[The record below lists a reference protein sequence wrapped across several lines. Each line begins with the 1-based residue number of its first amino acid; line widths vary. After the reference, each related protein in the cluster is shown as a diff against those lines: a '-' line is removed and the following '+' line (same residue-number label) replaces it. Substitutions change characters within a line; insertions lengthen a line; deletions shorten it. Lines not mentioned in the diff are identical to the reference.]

1 MTTSRLPLRALS
13 KVPEVTALFWIVKV
27 LTTGAGETG
36 SDFLVSHMNP
46 IVGVGIGFVL
56 FAVAMTLQ
64 FRSPRYVPA
73 LYWSA
78 VVMVSVFGTMC
89 ADVLHV
95 GLDVPYLVC
104 APAFAVILAAVLVIW
119 RRTEGTL
126 SIHSITTRRREVF
139 YWVTVLATFAL
150 GTATGDLT
158 ATTFHLGYL
167 TSGIV
172 FVIVIAIPAAA
183 YALKLFGPI
192 LAFWFAYVVTRPIGA
207 SFADWMGV
215 SHTRGGLGA
224 GTGPVTLV
232 LLIVIAA
239 LVGVLSFRDSG
250 GLPSPSTVAGEV

>member
-1 MTTSRLPLRALS
+1 MAS
-13 KVPEVTALFWIVKV
+13 KVPEVTALFWIVKI

-36 SDFLVSHMNP
+36 SDFLVTHVNP
-46 IVGVGIGFVL
+46 VLGVATGFVL

-64 FRSPRYVPA
+64 FRARRYIPA
-73 LYWSA
+73 IYWFA

-95 GLDVPYLVC
+95 GLDVPYAVS
-104 APAFAVILAAVLVIW
+104 APAFAVILAAVFFFW
-119 RRTEGTL
+119 RGSEGTL
-126 SIHSITTRRREVF
+126 SIHSITTSRRETF
-139 YWVTVLATFAL
+139 YWATVLATFAL

-172 FVIVIAIPAAA
+172 FTIVICIPAIGYAA
-183 YALKLFGPI
+183 RRFGPI

-215 SHTRGGLGA
+215 SRARSGLDL
-224 GTGPVTLV
+224 GTGPVTLA
-232 LLIVIAA
+232 LLVVI
-239 LVGVLSFRDSG
+239 GVLVLVLSVQAGRDPHASQSVPAV
-250 GLPSPSTVAGEV
+250 PSN